1 MIFYPKH
8 NPDALMRAFSLLI
21 SDGKL
26 SKFGQDIASSG
37 KLLAK
42 NMLAS
47 KTIKGYTSLL
57 ESVLT
62 FPSDSLLPHPVSQL
76 KQYSWEW
83 NLFPIETN
91 LIGNLTDLDDNGVP
105 LRTTSLVYALE
116 EDLTSL
122 GDLKNVSEHELE
134 LAEDIPTELDW
145 AVVSEIEASEEY
157 ERVETEEVLNFIVAL
172 PLSFFPS
179 SSYLPFLFSFSAS
192 LFG

>member
-192 LFG
+192 LFS